1 MFSQHIIEKIK
12 NAISLICLL
21 IIIAPLLT
29 ACGSSSG
36 GSDGNDGP
44 TEKKLERITIERVSE
59 NNVLAYH
66 EALSDTIVT
75 FKAIGYYDDGSHG
88 NITSAVQWISANPTL
103 ASFDS
108 SAQLK
113 THKIGK
119 TNIVAKI
126 NDITSTWPIS
136 ILKPIS
142 ITLSPSIKPEDFDN
156 NQILYVPK
164 GTSITLESI
173 VEWSDGSK
181 RDGKGYVS
189 WMIDN
194 TSFAQDIYEKNRF
207 RAVGSFGEISYLNTT
222 FCGIRSNTVSLEITN
237 SQLKKIVI
245 GLGSDS
251 KKETQ
256 LKNVL
261 YGTSRKFTA
270 FGVYQD
276 PDNSQA
282 SHSINITKDVK
293 WTSSNP
299 DIFYNKNNSNV
310 FTAYSRTAN
319 SSAVIS
325 AKMFNLESNPQELT
339 TANATLSNIEIVS
352 PNKSEKL
359 ISGIET
365 SLYAVGHYLLESD
378 SSESI
383 AADLTPFVNWS
394 TSDEESL
401 KQVDSNTFLPS
412 TYFGRAS
419 VTVQTTD
426 KKNKSSKEFVISPG
440 KLEKI
445 TISEIHNYPNPTE
458 IPLYKSRTFKAIGVY
473 SVGDKLDKLS
483 FDITKRVSWQLEQ
496 PELKNP
502 FIQKED
508 KNTIEAIGLTQG
520 PAELTAISLT
530 NDIQSNTLYLT
541 SFPFKTEFKLR
552 ELTFSLSPL
561 MTNGDTSK
569 FVFENDN
576 IWGVEEWQSA
586 NESCKEAGKKLVT
599 EKQLIMIEKTIGSL
613 GFAYG
618 WPTSKAKYWTSTHT
632 DKINHH
638 ISRNLSI
645 GGGSYEEENTTKNF
659 SICVN

>member
-251 KKETQ
+251 KK
-256 LKNVL
+256 K
-261 YGTSRKFTA
+261 
-270 FGVYQD
+270 
-276 PDNSQA
+276 
-282 SHSINITKDVK
+282 
-293 WTSSNP
+293 
-299 DIFYNKNNSNV
+299 
-310 FTAYSRTAN
+310 
-319 SSAVIS
+319 
-325 AKMFNLESNPQELT
+325 
-339 TANATLSNIEIVS
+339 
-352 PNKSEKL
+352 
-359 ISGIET
+359 
-365 SLYAVGHYLLESD
+365 
-378 SSESI
+378 
-383 AADLTPFVNWS
+383 
-394 TSDEESL
+394 
-401 KQVDSNTFLPS
+401 
-412 TYFGRAS
+412 
-419 VTVQTTD
+419 
-426 KKNKSSKEFVISPG
+426 
-440 KLEKI
+440 
-445 TISEIHNYPNPTE
+445 HN
-458 IPLYKSRTFKAIGVY
+458 
-473 SVGDKLDKLS
+473 
-483 FDITKRVSWQLEQ
+483 
-496 PELKNP
+496 
-502 FIQKED
+502 
-508 KNTIEAIGLTQG
+508 
-520 PAELTAISLT
+520 
-530 NDIQSNTLYLT
+530 
-541 SFPFKTEFKLR
+541 
-552 ELTFSLSPL
+552 
-561 MTNGDTSK
+561 
-569 FVFENDN
+569 
-576 IWGVEEWQSA
+576 
-586 NESCKEAGKKLVT
+586 
-599 EKQLIMIEKTIGSL
+599 
-613 GFAYG
+613 
-618 WPTSKAKYWTSTHT
+618 
-632 DKINHH
+632 
-638 ISRNLSI
+638 
-645 GGGSYEEENTTKNF
+645 
-659 SICVN
+659 